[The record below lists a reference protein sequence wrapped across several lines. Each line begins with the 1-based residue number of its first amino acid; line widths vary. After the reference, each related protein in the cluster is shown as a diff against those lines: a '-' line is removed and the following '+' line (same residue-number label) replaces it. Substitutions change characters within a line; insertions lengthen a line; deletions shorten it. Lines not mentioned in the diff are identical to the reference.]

1 MSSSTNSKADA
12 PKQLQDRWKIQNLMR
27 LTEAENWDAM
37 HEEQQKNREA
47 ESAWT
52 RKNLWGA
59 EEVANESEDMRQT
72 ILGDV
77 NHPAPIVVAPSNSGG
92 LAQTLL
98 PVLLGA
104 SLMGVPAAGIAGAA
118 LMSSFNQPAVTQP
131 AEQTDETVSIGLGKI
146 EDYLKESK

>member
-1 MSSSTNSKADA
+1 MTSSTNWKADA
-12 PKQLQDRWKIQNLMR
+12 TRHFTNQSKIQSLMQ
-27 LTEAENWDAM
+27 LTEAENWEAM
-37 HEEQQKNREA
+37 HAEQQKNREA

-59 EEVANESEDMRQT
+59 EEAANESEEMRQT